1 MKGLGSDELAKF
13 LLTGLIIKTKII
25 TCNWNRKNLNYSKSR
40 SSGEMKTKIE
50 AEKIV
55 NAVKKI
61 DGIEIVVENT
71 EDAKEAINLILR
83 KTGLF
88 EKNDLGKLKDFKVTA
103 FQKYETSAVNY
114 KIIFLL
120 EFLFEEDTSL
130 DTKVSMIKGI
140 QEFFEKV

>member
-1 MKGLGSDELAKF
+1 
-13 LLTGLIIKTKII
+13 
-25 TCNWNRKNLNYSKSR
+25 
-40 SSGEMKTKIE
+40 MKTKIE

-83 KTGLF
+83 KRDLF
-88 EKNDLGKLKDFKVTA
+88 DKNDLGKLTDFKVTA

-120 EFLFEEDTSL
+120 EFLFEEETSL

>member
-1 MKGLGSDELAKF
+1 
-13 LLTGLIIKTKII
+13 
-25 TCNWNRKNLNYSKSR
+25 
-40 SSGEMKTKIE
+40 MKTKVE

-71 EDAKEAINLILR
+71 DDAKEAINLILR

-88 EKNDLGKLKDFKVTA
+88 DKDDFGKLKDYKVTA
-103 FQKYETSAVNY
+103 FQKYETSAVDY

-120 EFLFEEDTSL
+120 EFLFEDDTSL
-130 DTKVSMIKGI
+130 DTKVSMIKEF